1 MVGHDSQSGTLPL
14 SKIALSGATS
24 GFITR
29 ALCQPFD
36 VVKIR
41 LQLQVEPVSSK
52 STSKYKSLLQTVSL
66 ICREEGVRALWK
78 GHVPAQWLSIVYGSS
93 QFWAFEVLSKQLN
106 SREVDDIYQ
115 PGINL
120 VCGSIAGKL

>member
-1 MVGHDSQSGTLPL
+1 MVGHDSVSGTLPL

-24 GFITR
+24 GFLTR

-41 LQLQVEPVSSK
+41 LQLQVEPVSNV
-52 STSKYKSLLQTVSL
+52 STAKYKSLVQTVSL

-78 GHVPAQWLSIVYGSS
+78 GHVPAQCLSIVYGSS
-93 QFWAFEVLSKQLN
+93 QFWVFEVLSKRLN
-106 SREVDDIYQ
+106 NHKVNDIYM